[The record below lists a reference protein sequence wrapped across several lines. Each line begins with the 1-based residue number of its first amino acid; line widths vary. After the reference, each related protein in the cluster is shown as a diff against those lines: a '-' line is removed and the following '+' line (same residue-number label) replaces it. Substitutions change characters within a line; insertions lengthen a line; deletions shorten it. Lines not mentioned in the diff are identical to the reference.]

1 MNVLEKRLSK
11 NPNFVTRKIAGEIL
25 LVPIKSSTKELH
37 NLFTLNEVASEAW
50 ELIDGKRSFRE
61 IQQAITT
68 LFEVDEEKVR
78 KDLSQLVEALEE
90 IGAIQEVVQ

>member
-1 MNVLEKRLSK
+1 MNALEKRLSK

-50 ELIDGKRSFRE
+50 ELVDGQRNLRE

-68 LFEVDEEKVR
+68 LFEVDEERVK
-78 KDLSQLVEALEE
+78 KDLGQLFGALKE
-90 IGAIQEVVQ
+90 IGAIQEVVS